1 MGNLKKANLK
11 NPELSRN
18 LCGLLNNY
26 DSRAN
31 KSSVMPLITT
41 ETRAVTLSCYV
52 TLKLDIGVAV
62 MEILGG
68 SRDLIHYPLQ
78 DAISLAD

>member
-1 MGNLKKANLK
+1 MTTKQKSVLYAITYYY
-11 NPELSRN
+11 R
-18 LCGLLNNY
+18 
-26 DSRAN
+26 N
-31 KSSVMPLITT
+31 KSSDTQSLCHPKAGLG
-41 ETRAVTLSCYV
+41 VT
-52 TLKLDIGVAV
+52 V